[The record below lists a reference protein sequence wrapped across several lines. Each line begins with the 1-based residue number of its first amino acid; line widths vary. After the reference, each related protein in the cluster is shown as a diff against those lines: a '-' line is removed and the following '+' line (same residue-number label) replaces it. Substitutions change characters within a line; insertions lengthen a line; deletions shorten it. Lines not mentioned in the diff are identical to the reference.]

1 MAKATMAA
9 TAMAGVVNGAAVA
22 NDGVS
27 AKRMCFRVAGYL
39 FTYRKSTGAT
49 KVRIDMWRE
58 DPSTR
63 ERYWITVAA
72 CAPNRASARSVA
84 LALTAWVK
92 SCDIGPKRDVQ
103 SQAGAES
110 FAMLRQHLA
119 FTNPGA
125 SGSVRGRRVAAP
137 GVSPVEAAAVTQG
150 KHAANDS
157 NGITRRGAIGG
168 TRVVAA

>member
-1 MAKATMAA
+1 MAKAAA
-9 TAMAGVVNGAAVA
+9 AAVTTAGAAMVA
-22 NDGVS
+22 NDGAS
-27 AKRMCFRVAGYL
+27 AKRVCFRVAGYV
-39 FTYRKSTGAT
+39 FTYRKATGAM

-58 DPSTR
+58 DPTTR

-84 LALTAWVK
+84 LALAAWVK

-103 SQAGAES
+103 SQAVAES

-125 SGSVRGRRVAAP
+125 SGSVRGRRVAAA
-137 GVSPVEAAAVTQG
+137 GVSPLEAAAMTNG
-150 KHAANDS
+150 KPVANDARA
-157 NGITRRGAIGG
+157 IIRQGAIGG